1 MKLWD
6 KTIGGNSFE
15 DNVKVITTADG
26 GYMMASW
33 SSSDA
38 SIVKVSAT
46 GSIEWGNPL
55 NGNNG
60 AGVAGESPAFGVLV
74 P

>member
-38 SIVKVSAT
+38 SIV
-46 GSIEWGNPL
+46 
-55 NGNNG
+55 
-60 AGVAGESPAFGVLV
+60 
-74 P
+74 